1 VPENHEVLI
10 REIQAHGHLVETHQF
25 PFIADERRVHSTL
38 LERLAGI
45 VMLGVI
51 EKL

>member
-1 VPENHEVLI
+1 MDN
-10 REIQAHGHLVETHQF
+10 LVETHQS

-45 VMLGVI
+45 VDVRVI